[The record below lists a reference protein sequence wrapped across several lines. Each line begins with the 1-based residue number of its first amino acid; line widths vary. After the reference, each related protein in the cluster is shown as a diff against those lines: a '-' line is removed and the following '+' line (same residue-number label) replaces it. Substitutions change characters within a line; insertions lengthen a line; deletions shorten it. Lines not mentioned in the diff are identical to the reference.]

1 MHRAAGACHRRGP
14 GRGLSVAPI
23 RTLIV
28 DDEPLARDK
37 LRAFL
42 ARHADFVLAGE
53 AGDGLTAARLID
65 ELRPDLVLL
74 DIQMPELDGFEVLAA
89 VETEPLP
96 HIIFVTAFDHYAVQ
110 AFEVGA
116 IDYLLK
122 PVAPDRFEQALD
134 RARHQLD
141 RGTGDL
147 ADRLARALEQVAP
160 ARPRV
165 ERFLV
170 KQGGRS
176 RFVPAV
182 EVEWIE
188 AAGNYL
194 KLHLGAETHLVR
206 ATMKEIESR
215 LDPARF
221 ARVHRTAI
229 VNVDRIQYLEPWSH
243 GDQLLVLKSGHRL
256 MLSRRYRD
264 RLPRT
269 LQE

>member
-1 MHRAAGACHRRGP
+1 MP
-14 GRGLSVAPI
+14 PI
-23 RTLIV
+23 RTLVV

-37 LRAFL
+37 LKAFL
-42 ARHADFVLAGE
+42 LRHPEFVLAGE
-53 AGDGLTAARLID
+53 AGDGLEAARLID

-96 HIIFVTAFDHYAVQ
+96 YIVFVTAFDSYAVQ

-122 PVAPDRFEQALD
+122 PVAPDRFAQALE
-134 RARHQLD
+134 RVRQQLG
-141 RGTGDL
+141 RTGDDL
-147 ADRLARALEQVAP
+147 ADRLARALEQMAP

-170 KQGGRS
+170 KHQGRS
-176 RFVPAV
+176 RFIPAA

-194 KLHLGAETHLVR
+194 KLHTAAEVHLVR
-206 ATMKEIESR
+206 ATMKEIEAR

-221 ARVHRTAI
+221 ARVHRTSI
-229 VNVDRIQYLEPWSH
+229 VNLDRIQYLEPWSH
-243 GDQLLVLKSGHRL
+243 GDQVMVLKSGHKL

>member
-1 MHRAAGACHRRGP
+1 MAAAQ
-14 GRGLSVAPI
+14 V
-23 RTLIV
+23 RTAVV

-42 ARHADFVLAGE
+42 TRHPEFVLVGE
-53 AGDGLTAARLID
+53 AGDGLAAVRLID
-65 ELRPDLVLL
+65 EQRPDLILL

-89 VETEPLP
+89 LEHEPLP
-96 HIIFVTAFDHYAVQ
+96 YVIFVTAYNHYALQ

-122 PVAPDRFEQALD
+122 PVAPDRFDQALA
-134 RARHQLD
+134 RARSQID
-141 RGTGDL
+141 RVAGLDL
-147 ADRLARALEQVAP
+147 AERLARALEQVAP
-160 ARPRV
+160 DRPRV

-170 KQGGRS
+170 KDQGRS
-176 RFVPAV
+176 RFIAAQ

-194 KLHLGAETHLVR
+194 KLHMPGAVHLVR
-206 ATMKEIESR
+206 ATMKEIETR

-243 GDQLLVLKSGHRL
+243 GDQLLVMRSGEKL
-256 MLSRRYRD
+256 MISRRYRE